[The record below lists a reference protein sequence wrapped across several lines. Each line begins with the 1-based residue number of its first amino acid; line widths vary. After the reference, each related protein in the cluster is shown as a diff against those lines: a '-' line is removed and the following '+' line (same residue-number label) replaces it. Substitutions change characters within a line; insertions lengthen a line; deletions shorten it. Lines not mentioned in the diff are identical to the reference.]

1 MTERTYNVLF
11 LCTGNS
17 ARSILVECILR
28 KEGEGHFKHS
38 RRAVSRRRP
47 CTRSP

>member
-28 KEGEGHFKHS
+28 KECEGHFKHS